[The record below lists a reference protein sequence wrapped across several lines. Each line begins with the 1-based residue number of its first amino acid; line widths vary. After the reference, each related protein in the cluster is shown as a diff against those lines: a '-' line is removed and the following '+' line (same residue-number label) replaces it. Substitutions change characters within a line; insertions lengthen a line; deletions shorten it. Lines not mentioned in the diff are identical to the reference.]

1 MRIPRSRLGLL
12 LTGNQPHLLGFGVS
26 ITGVRI
32 LGGFAGF
39 STQLL
44 GFAHFSFSSADQGKV
59 CSRRHK
65 GSRENAGRCAH
76 TLTQQACLV

>member
-44 GFAHFSFSSADQGKV
+44 GFAHFKAK
-59 CSRRHK
+59 
-65 GSRENAGRCAH
+65 
-76 TLTQQACLV
+76 QAF